1 MILFQVN
8 ALLFYALFYSCH
20 WSRVFSHSMSIQ
32 FLGCLFFPF
41 SLSLDIST
49 YQLPF
54 QSLPVPII
62 LFLWFF
68 SPYLSHGVSIWAPVN
83 PLLIFFSHEWFL
95 LGPLFLCSLCPY
107 LNPVFVLGSSSF
119 QEFPVHMARS
129 TVSMVF
135 PSNDLLLFLFLMSVN
150 PKLTST
156 IDPLPPLLCS

>member
-1 MILFQVN
+1 MP
-8 ALLFYALFYSCH
+8 
-20 WSRVFSHSMSIQ
+20 
-32 FLGCLFFPF
+32 FFPF
-41 SLSLDIST
+41 FIVLGHFNLSVTLSVTSCSHHSLFMI
-49 YQLPF
+49 
-54 QSLPVPII
+54 
-62 LFLWFF
+62 FL